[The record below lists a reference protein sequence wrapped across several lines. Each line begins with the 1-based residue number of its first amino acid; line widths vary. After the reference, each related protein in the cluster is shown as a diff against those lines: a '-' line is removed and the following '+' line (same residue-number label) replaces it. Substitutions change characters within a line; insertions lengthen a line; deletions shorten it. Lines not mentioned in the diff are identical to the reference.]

1 MCGLKIEISAGEDGV
16 EVLRSSE
23 LEAAADLVEE
33 NVAPLPGV
41 EHASHPLAPA
51 DD

>member
-1 MCGLKIEISAGEDGV
+1 MGGLKFMISGGEDAV
-16 EVLRSSE
+16 EVLQSSE

-33 NVAPLPGV
+33 NVAPLPGI

-51 DD
+51 DE